1 MRGTTAALASSVLL
15 IAAAYFVPARAQSP
29 LPAGV
34 SIEDLLGTML
44 RASKWEQSDIPVCW
58 ENPSSATEP
67 FQKVTAKAVAETWET
82 HAPITFSGWGACKP
96 ESKGIRIQIADVG
109 PHVTALGKY
118 LDAKPNGMVLNFAF
132 ENWSTGCATTREFC
146 AYAVAAHEFGHALGF
161 THEQN
166 RDDAPRQ
173 CRDEKSQGTNGDYK
187 VTAYDPLSIMNY
199 CSPQWNGDG
208 KLSKL
213 DIEAL
218 QRVYGKR

>member
-109 PHVTALGKY
+109 IDGGGNAPGVLRDAGVAPGLERGPAL
-118 LDAKPNGMVLNFAF
+118 DVLP
-132 ENWSTGCATTREFC
+132 GDPIGVC
-146 AYAVAAHEFGHALGF
+146 
-161 THEQN
+161 N
-166 RDDAPRQ
+166 RIP
-173 CRDEKSQGTNGDYK
+173 S
-187 VTAYDPLSIMNY
+187 
-199 CSPQWNGDG
+199 GDG
-208 KLSKL
+208 TYNRSHGSLP
-213 DIEAL
+213 DFRRA
-218 QRVYGKR
+218 GKASGAQLRMS